1 MNNRFSRAT
10 VVIGLALGLS
20 ACSTTQPK
28 QGFNLPPA
36 LSEVYRNGELKGHET
51 NLSGELGLPNDSDLV
66 SRVCVS
72 KPQFNLYGQYVGT
85 IVKCK

>member
-1 MNNRFSRAT
+1 MSKFLRAT
-10 VVIGLALGLS
+10 VVFGLAIGLS
-20 ACSTTQPK
+20 ACSSAPQR

-51 NLSGELGLPNDSDLV
+51 NLTGELGMPNDSDLV
-66 SRVCVS
+66 TRVCVS